1 MRLEVRSNMAK
12 KINNC
17 IKCGSDDIRV
27 HDCGYSSF
35 NCGSAKCRNCGNEKK
50 VNYNE
55 GIDDV
60 IDSWNKYSPTVK
72 VHIERLHKRIV
83 GYKKNIKDTK
93 EEITKYTR
101 IFMEEEYK

>member
-1 MRLEVRSNMAK
+1 MAK

-17 IKCGSDDIRV
+17 IKCGSDDIKV

-35 NCGSAKCRNCGNEKK
+35 NCGGAKCNNCGNEKK

-60 IDSWNKYSPTVK
+60 IDSWNKHSPTVEDY
-72 VHIERLHKRIV
+72 VQLLHKRV
-83 GYKKNIKDTK
+83 EGHKKSIEKTK

-101 IFMEEEYK
+101 MLMEEKYKGNNS

>member
-1 MRLEVRSNMAK
+1 MKK

-27 HDCGYSSF
+27 YDCGYSSF
-35 NCGSAKCRNCGNEKK
+35 NCGSAKCRKCGNETK
-50 VNYNE
+50 VSNND

-60 IDSWNKYSPTVK
+60 IDSWNKHSPIVED
-72 VHIERLHKRIV
+72 HIKRLHKSIV
-83 GYKKNIKDTK
+83 GYKKSIEKTK

-101 IFMEEEYK
+101 IFMEEKYDKK